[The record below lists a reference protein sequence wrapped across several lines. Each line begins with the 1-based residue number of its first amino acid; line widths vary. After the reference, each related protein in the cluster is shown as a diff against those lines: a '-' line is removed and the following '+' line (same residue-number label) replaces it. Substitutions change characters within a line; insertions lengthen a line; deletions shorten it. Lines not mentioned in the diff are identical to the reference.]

1 MCVDI
6 CLTCEWT
13 CVLDLL
19 PHLTH
24 LATTRCPQACCHCSN
39 SGVGK
44 FWMTTT
50 CMCKNCRHAF
60 RQRDRRQSFVA
71 CLLWPVFCGQ
81 SFVTSCPLSMSSCLV
96 CGPFRYQ
103 VLEQKK
109 NPHKKFLPQNL
120 WLWSTPAMCR
130 RNLRE
135 VVGILNLSRTKR
147 LAALWCFGEV
157 SMRCDCNAPIR
168 SMCFFLLTPR

>member
-1 MCVDI
+1 MC
-6 CLTCEWT
+6 TRSAPP
-13 CVLDLL
+13 LDPPCHNPMPTGLL
-19 PHLTH
+19 PL
-24 LATTRCPQACCHCSN
+24 LQLGCWQILDDNNLYVQELPTRFSTARPSTVFCGLP
-39 SGVGK
+39 
-44 FWMTTT
+44 
-50 CMCKNCRHAF
+50 
-60 RQRDRRQSFVA
+60 FVVS
-71 CLLWPVFCGQ
+71 LLWPVFCDQLSAFNVFLPG
-81 SFVTSCPLSMSSCLV
+81 VWPLSLSSF
-96 CGPFRYQ
+96 GA
-103 VLEQKK
+103 KK

-147 LAALWCFGEV
+147 LAALWCFGKV